1 MHSMT
6 RLALAVLAALA
17 VALLGACSGSDE
29 AHENDGDLAGG
40 PAVVTPAPV
49 APAAPSGG
57 DDAPPATATSSPGEP
72 VSSAP
77 LATATSGPDDTVS
90 TTPVALE
97 PVDGEPDGGIVSVP
111 PDPLPATPADRKLVL
126 APIDSAD
133 ILIAESFPVQ
143 YSVAFVSGLPSGCA
157 EFHGVE
163 VERTGTTVTVTVW
176 NSEPT
181 GSVMCTA
188 IYGMRPGSVSL
199 GIGTDYT
206 RGVEYT
212 VRVND
217 RTLTFIAQ

>member
-1 MHSMT
+1 MNSMT
-6 RLALAVLAALA
+6 RLSLAALA
-17 VALLGACSGSDE
+17 TLAVALVAACGGSDE
-29 AHENDGDLAGG
+29 AHDGGNDAARG
-40 PAVVTPAPV
+40 PSAVAPVTP
-49 APAAPSGG
+49 GG
-57 DDAPPATATSSPGEP
+57 DGRDGGSASALPPPAQAPDEP
-72 VSSAP
+72 VSSSP
-77 LATATSGPDDTVS
+77 LLPTAGGDGTVS
-90 TTPVALE
+90 TTSVALE
-97 PVDGEPDGGIVSVP
+97 PVDTESGGGIVSVP
-111 PDPLPATPADRKLVL
+111 PDPLPATPADRKLVR

-157 EFHGVE
+157 QFHGVE
-163 VERTGTTVTVTVW
+163 VERSGTTITVTVW

-181 GSVMCTA
+181 GAVMCTA

-217 RTLTFIAQ
+217 RTLTFTAQ